1 MLYCCLPPDGEGD
14 AVSITL
20 CKSGKKKHPV
30 IIETA
35 TSCLFT
41 GDVWVFLDIKSSGT
55 VTEYLL
61 KTLTH
66 KY

>member
-1 MLYCCLPPDGEGD
+1 MAKEMLFPSLC
-14 AVSITL
+14 VSQE
-20 CKSGKKKHPV
+20 KKHPV